1 MARRSRCHSVPHVTG
16 NVTDTGDLIAV
27 VDAVIAALRSHA
39 IPHYITGSFASSVH
53 GEFRATSDIDLVADI
68 PMSSLSALMGDL
80 DTAFVADAQQAATAL
95 AAGMSFNLI
104 HRTTYLK
111 VDLFPC
117 DNAFNRAALDRAIT
131 IDIPGAKESLRVSS
145 VEDILLAKLRWYR
158 LGGESSEVQ
167 RRDVRQ
173 LVALNRE
180 ILDIAYL
187 RHWATVLGVDDL
199 LTTIL
204 T

>member
-1 MARRSRCHSVPHVTG
+1 MS
-16 NVTDTGDLIAV
+16 DTNDLIEV
-27 VDAVIAALRSHA
+27 IDTVIAALRQHA

-53 GEFRATSDIDLVADI
+53 GEFRATADIDLVADI
-68 PMSSLSALMGDL
+68 TASALPALLRDL
-80 DTAFVADAQQAATAL
+80 DAAFVADADQAMSAL
-95 AAGMSFNLI
+95 EAGVSFSLI

-117 DNAFNRAALDRAIT
+117 DNAFNRSALDRAVAIE
-131 IDIPGAKESLRVSS
+131 IPGARESLRVSS

-173 LVALNRE
+173 LIVLNRDA
-180 ILDIAYL
+180 LDMGYL
-187 RHWATVLGVDDL
+187 RQWATVLGVDDL
-199 LTTIL
+199 LTSAIA
-204 T
+204 

>member
-1 MARRSRCHSVPHVTG
+1 MARM
-16 NVTDTGDLIAV
+16 TDTNDLIEV
-27 VDAVIAALRSHA
+27 VDTVLAALRRHA
-39 IPHYITGSFASSVH
+39 IPHFITGSFASSVH
-53 GEFRATSDIDLVADI
+53 GEFRATADIDLVADI
-68 PMSSLSALMGDL
+68 ALSELPALMRDM
-80 DTAFVADAQQAATAL
+80 DAAFVADAEQAAAAL

-117 DNAFNRAALDRAIT
+117 DNAFNRSALDRAVSIT
-131 IDIPGAKESLRVSS
+131 IPGARETLRVSS
-145 VEDILLAKLRWYR
+145 VEDILLAKLRWFR

-173 LVALNRE
+173 LIALNRDA
-180 ILDIAYL
+180 LDVGYL
-187 RHWATVLGVDDL
+187 QHWAVVLGVEDL
-199 LTTIL
+199 LRSAL